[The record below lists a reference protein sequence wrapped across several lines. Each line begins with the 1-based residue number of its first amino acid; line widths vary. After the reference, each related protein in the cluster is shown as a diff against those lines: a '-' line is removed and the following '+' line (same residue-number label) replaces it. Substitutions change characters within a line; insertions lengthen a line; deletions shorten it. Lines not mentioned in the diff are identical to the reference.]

1 MGNDNTNLQ
10 NLREEIDKIDKRLHD
25 LIMKRS
31 SVVARIRDV
40 KKRANADIF
49 HPGREADVLRRL
61 AARHKGEL
69 SCGVV
74 LRIWRELISGLVGI
88 QVKFSVAVFEKND
101 PIYWDIARDY
111 FGTKTTLFR
120 FATARGVLQAV
131 ANGSAMVGVIP
142 IPDESSDAWWPS
154 LVGIKD
160 EESVRICGRL
170 PFFPGS
176 NGRGGSVEALLIS
189 KATPV
194 STSEDCSFLLIECGA
209 PFSKGRMV
217 DLLEQSKLDP
227 VSIVSVPLETNDSR
241 RLLFLIEVKGF
252 VEITD
257 ESFVKLK
264 VMDDE
269 ITFAKIAGTYAVPLM
284 LSGGK
289 K

>member
-1 MGNDNTNLQ
+1 MGNDNTNLR
-10 NLREEIDKIDKRLHD
+10 NLREEIDNIDERLHD

-40 KKRANADIF
+40 KKRANADF
-49 HPGREADVLRRL
+49 FYPGREADVLRRI

-101 PIYWDIARDY
+101 PSYWDIARDY

-120 FATARGVLQAV
+120 FATGRGVLQAV
-131 ANGSAMVGVIP
+131 ADGSAMAGVIP
-142 IPDESSDAWWPS
+142 MPDESSDAWWPS
-154 LVGIKD
+154 LVGSKG
-160 EESVRICGRL
+160 EETVRICGRL

-176 NGRGGSVEALLIS
+176 NGRGDSVEALLIS
-189 KATPV
+189 KVTPV
-194 STSEDCSFLLIECGA
+194 STGEDYSFLLFECSA

-217 DLLEQSKLDP
+217 DLLENSKLDP
-227 VSIVSVPLETNDSR
+227 VSIVSVPLETNGSC
-241 RLLFLIEVKGF
+241 RLLFLVEVKGF

-257 ESFVKLK
+257 ERFVKLE
-264 VMDDE
+264 VIDGE
-269 ITFAKIAGTYAVPLM
+269 ITFAKIAGTYAVPLL
-284 LSGGK
+284 LSGEK

>member
-1 MGNDNTNLQ
+1 MGNGNINLQ
-10 NLREEIDKIDKRLHD
+10 NLREEIDKIDEKLHN

-40 KKRANADIF
+40 KKRADSEIF

-88 QVKFSVAVFEKND
+88 QAKFSVAVFEKND
-101 PIYWDIARDY
+101 PSYWDIARDY
-111 FGTKTTLFR
+111 FGTKATLNR
-120 FATARGVLQAV
+120 FATERGVLQAV
-131 ANGSAMVGVIP
+131 ADETAMAGVIP
-142 IPDESSDAWWPS
+142 IPDESANAWWLS
-154 LVGIKD
+154 LVGRKD

-176 NGRGGSVEALLIS
+176 NGRGDSVEALLIS
-189 KATPV
+189 KVTPV
-194 STSEDCSFLLIECGA
+194 STGDDYSFLLIECCE

-217 DLLEQSKLDP
+217 GLLEESKFAP

-241 RLLFLIEVKGF
+241 RLLFLIEVKEF

-257 ESFVKLK
+257 ERFIKLK
-264 VMDDE
+264 GLDDE
-269 ITFAKIAGTYAVPLM
+269 ITFAKIAGTYAVPLN
-284 LSGGK
+284 LSEEK